1 MPIAV
6 RLLHDGLLWVP
17 LSKLIKDVT
26 RAKAV
31 VEIEIFEAN
40 LAQLREIE
48 MAELSS
54 EDEEESD

>member
-1 MPIAV
+1 MQQN
-6 RLLHDGLLWVP
+6 LP
-17 LSKLIKDVT
+17 LPPTHLAPCACG
-26 RAKAV
+26 RH
-31 VEIEIFEAN
+31 EGN